1 MLLDQPLARPTEIHV
16 GTVDQQFHG
25 SARGGRHRRQPYDLG
40 TSANGGMVAALAL
53 TGSGTASSTPSNW
66 TMEPTKPPVW
76 RSGSRNTARKVN
88 AAVIARQR
96 STASGVN
103 QSRVPEAPRHTPPN
117 CEPDAAASGCNGD
130 TTRWL

>member
-1 MLLDQPLARPTEIHV
+1 
-16 GTVDQQFHG
+16 
-25 SARGGRHRRQPYDLG
+25 
-40 TSANGGMVAALAL
+40 
-53 TGSGTASSTPSNW
+53 
-66 TMEPTKPPVW
+66 MEPTKPPVW

-117 CEPDAAASGCNGD
+117 CEPDAAASGYNGD
-130 TTRWL
+130 TTLWL